1 MQPRVEIAT
10 GRLRGSREG
19 GVCAFRSIPYA
30 APPQG
35 ALRLAPPAPI
45 VSWTGE
51 RDATRFGPVPPQTDD
66 PLSARLGLRAEL
78 PQSENCLSLN
88 VFTPAPDDG
97 RRPVLV
103 WLPGGAFIHGTG
115 AAPPTTGERLAARGD
130 VVVVTINYRVGALGF
145 LHLGAPGLDG
155 RPVSNLGLLDQLA
168 ALRWVREHVAAFGG
182 DPARVTVFGES
193 AGAGSLVALLAMPAA
208 RGLFQRAIVQSA
220 APEGWL
226 RAEEAERRGHK
237 LLALLGLEGAD
248 PARLRDVPLDTL
260 LAAQQRCAADG
271 PYETGMLFAPV
282 VDGETLPERPLDRIA
297 AGAAR
302 DVELLIGTTLDE
314 MALYRLQGGFPFT
327 DEELPLVVGS
337 QLPGDTS
344 EGRSRAQVV
353 IEGYRRLRAERG
365 RGTGAPE
372 LFEAIQT
379 DLSLR
384 MPSTALA
391 ERHARHQPQT
401 RVYLFD
407 WPSPLEGGLGACHAL
422 DIPFTFG
429 TLDLPG
435 MREFAGDGPGARAL
449 AGHVMDAWCGF
460 ARCGDPGHPGIGAWP
475 RYDRERRSTMVLGEK
490 CGAVDAPYEAERA
503 LFEGVGWPA

>member
-1 MQPRVEIAT
+1 MEPRVETAS
-10 GRLRGSREG
+10 GRLRGTREG
-19 GVCAFRSIPYA
+19 GVCVFRSIPYA
-30 APPQG
+30 APARG
-35 ALRLAPPAPI
+35 ALRFAPTPAP
-45 VSWTGE
+45 SWTGE
-51 RDATRFGPVPPQTDD
+51 RDATRFGPIPPQTDD
-66 PLSARLGLRAEL
+66 ALSARLGLCAEL
-78 PQSENCLSLN
+78 PQSEDCLSLN
-88 VFTPAPDDG
+88 VFTPAPDAG

-115 AAPPTTGERLAARGD
+115 AAPPYRGERLAARGD

-145 LHLGAPGLDG
+145 LHLGGSGLDG
-155 RPVSNLGLLDQLA
+155 QPVSNPGLLDQLA
-168 ALRWVREHVAAFGG
+168 ALRWVREHAAELGG
-182 DPARVTVFGES
+182 DADRITVFGES

-208 RGLFQRAIVQSA
+208 RGLFRRAIVQSA

-226 RAEEAERRGHK
+226 RAEEAERRAHK
-237 LLALLGLEGAD
+237 LLGLLGLGDAD

-260 LAAQQRCAADG
+260 LDAQQRCAADG

-282 VDGETLPERPLDRIA
+282 VDGTTLPERPLDRIA
-297 AGAAR
+297 AGAAS
-302 DVELLIGTTLDE
+302 DVELMIGTTLDE

-327 DEELPLVVGS
+327 DELLPAVVGS
-337 QLPGDTS
+337 QLPGDTA
-344 EGRSRAQVV
+344 EGRPRAEVV
-353 IEGYRRLRAERG
+353 IEGYRRLRGEQG
-365 RGTGAPE
+365 RGTIAPE

-391 ERHARHQPQT
+391 ERHARHQPET

-407 WPSPLEGGLGACHAL
+407 WPSPLMGGLGACHAL

-435 MREFAGDGPGARAL
+435 MREFAGDGPAARVL

-460 ARCGDPGHPGIGAWP
+460 ASHGDPSHPGIGSWP
-475 RYDRERRSTMVLGEK
+475 RYDRERRATMRLGEK
-490 CGAVDAPYEAERA
+490 CGVVDAPYEAERA
-503 LFEGVGWPA
+503 LFETLGWPS